1 MNVEKLTKLDPVT
14 IGYRLD
20 SSLPVI
26 PLTMEVEQ
34 AGCAAA
40 HAHPRGQLIYASH
53 GTMRVIC
60 DRDIWVVPP
69 SQAVWVPSQQN
80 HEVYF
85 PGKVLLRNLFVDP
98 FWSMGLPEQ
107 CTIFKVSTF
116 LRELIGR
123 AVEIGEKYQPDSPG
137 WRVMQVLLDELQHAE
152 ATPLHLPMGRDSRL
166 LRVMEALLHDPGDTR
181 ELEQWGILAGASGRT
196 LARLFVAETGLTFRK
211 WRTRLVLQQA
221 ITRLGQDEP
230 VTNIAFDLGYKS
242 LSAFIE
248 RFRREVG
255 CSPGSLRRK
264 Y

>member
-1 MNVEKLTKLDPVT
+1 MNTEKLTKLDPVT

-26 PLTMEVEQ
+26 PLAMEVEQ
-34 AGCAAA
+34 AGCATG

-60 DRDIWVVPP
+60 DHDIWVVPP
-69 SQAVWVPSQQN
+69 SQAVWVPPLQK

-98 FWSMGLPEQ
+98 SWTGTLPEQ
-107 CTIFKVSTF
+107 CTIFKVSSF

-123 AVEIGEKYQPDSPG
+123 AVEIGEGYQIDSSG
-137 WRVMQVLLDELQHAE
+137 WRVMLVLLDELQHAE
-152 ATPLHLPMGRDSRL
+152 ATPLHLPMGRDPRL
-166 LRVMEALLHDPGDTR
+166 LRVMEALLQHPGDARDLT
-181 ELEQWGILAGASGRT
+181 QWGILAGASGRT
-196 LARLFVAETGLTFRK
+196 LSRLFVAETGLTFRG
-211 WRTRLVLQQA
+211 WRTRLVLQEA
-221 ITRLGQDEP
+221 ITRISQDEP
-230 VTNIAFDLGYKS
+230 VTDVAFDLGYKS

-248 RFRREVG
+248 MFQREVG
-255 CSPGSLRRK
+255 YSPGSLRRR